1 MIDVLAMDVSKW
13 SLAGKFFKLFD
24 RTDADNF
31 FTVIGNPDWDWVAPV
46 AVA

>member
-1 MIDVLAMDVSKW
+1 VIDVLAMDVSKW
-13 SLAGKFFKLFD
+13 SLAGKFFQLFD

-31 FTVIGNPDWDWVAPV
+31 FTVIGNPDGDWVAPV